1 MNNRQVILKKLHAG
15 IVSGE
20 EKTTRDMVQ
29 EALDIGI
36 DPVEIMEN
44 GLIPA
49 IREVGAKFEKMEIFL
64 TGMMVSADAMKA
76 GMNILL
82 PKVSKERM
90 QERGIAVVGTV
101 KGDIHEIGKN
111 ILSALLTAAGFDVHD
126 LGCDV
131 QASEFV
137 RKAEE
142 VGANMILASALMTT
156 TLPGQKDILDYL
168 ASVGKTDKYV
178 VLVGGGPT
186 TAEWSEEIGADGYA
200 ETATD
205 GVQLALK
212 MFEERRK
219 R

>member
-1 MNNRQVILKKLHAG
+1 MDNRQIVLKKLHTG

-36 DPVEIMEN
+36 DPVEIMEK

-64 TGMMVSADAMKA
+64 TGMIMSADAMKA

-126 LGCDV
+126 LG
-131 QASEFV
+131 
-137 RKAEE
+137 
-142 VGANMILASALMTT
+142 
-156 TLPGQKDILDYL
+156 
-168 ASVGKTDKYV
+168 
-178 VLVGGGPT
+178 
-186 TAEWSEEIGADGYA
+186 
-200 ETATD
+200 
-205 GVQLALK
+205 
-212 MFEERRK
+212 
-219 R
+219 